1 MTLGHLSEAAMGLE
15 VQIFNKE
22 KKKSKEP
29 CFLIQFICEGYSRKC
44 KQGDW
49 LKKKKENKMKDLRW
63 NISMYRKKTD
73 PAGTEDQSGA
83 DWLRTD

>member
-1 MTLGHLSEAAMGLE
+1 MTLGHLSEAARGLE

-29 CFLIQFICEGYSRKC
+29 CFLIQFICEGYSCKC

-49 LKKKKENKMKDLRW
+49 LKKNKIKW
-63 NISMYRKKTD
+63 STYVETSACTEKTD
-73 PAGTEDQSGA
+73 PAGAEDQSGA
-83 DWLRTD
+83 DWLRAD

>member
-44 KQGDW
+44 KQGD
-49 LKKKKENKMKDLRW
+49 
-63 NISMYRKKTD
+63 
-73 PAGTEDQSGA
+73 
-83 DWLRTD
+83 